1 LKYPEKKLLFTCFLY
16 FLALPAIAQQLPL
29 YSQYMMSGFL
39 INPAIAGSDGYT
51 TASLTSRDHWSGLK
65 DSPKTFAL
73 SLQTR
78 VLWQKSSVNQRNTN
92 ASPVLTRRS
101 GRVGLGAYV
110 FKDRNALIDRTGA
123 QITYAYHIFIQN
135 TQLSFGLAASAF
147 QFKINQDRLD
157 FRDAEPVL
165 ADGFNNLVFVP
176 DFTCGIYVLDQK
188 NFLGVS
194 VAQLFQTSV
203 KIGNDNLDY
212 KMKRHFY
219 IIGGHRIMLSNDSEI
234 EPSVMIKGSE
244 IGFVQAD
251 FTFKYFYKEFYWAG
265 LSYRT
270 QSSIGLLIGGRA
282 KKFFIG
288 YAFDYNLSDIQ
299 KYSFGSHEL
308 NLAMKFGDNVRRYR
322 WLIRY

>member
-1 LKYPEKKLLFTCFLY
+1 MYPIKKLLFTFLLLLLTKVAY
-16 FLALPAIAQQLPL
+16 SQQLPL

-51 TASLTSRDHWSGLK
+51 TASLTSRDHWTGLK
-65 DSPKTFAL
+65 DSPKTFAI

-78 VLWQKSSVNQRNTN
+78 VLWQKSSVNQRNTY

-147 QFKINQDRLD
+147 QFRINQEKLE

-165 ADGFNNLVFVP
+165 NDGFDNLVFVP
-176 DFTCGIYVLDQK
+176 DFTFGIYVLDRK

-194 VAQLFQTSV
+194 AAQIFQTRV
-203 KIGNDNLDY
+203 KVGNDNLDY

-219 IIGGHRIMLSNDSEI
+219 IIGGHRVILSNDSEI

-244 IGFVQAD
+244 VGFVQAD
-251 FTFKYFYKEFYWAG
+251 FSIKYYYKEFYWAG

-282 KKFFIG
+282 RKFFIG

-308 NLAMKFGDNVRRYR
+308 NLAMKFGDSARRYR